1 MYQVP
6 GYVCAPEIFL
16 SADTIAIRLQSTVFP
31 PLLLPQFGPR
41 AHTRAMAF
49 ILTVLAVM
57 FIGFAK
63 AGEIP
68 LIALVA
74 CTDAVL
80 SRSHWLAAVAAYRL
94 PSYAM
99 LEGM

>member
-1 MYQVP
+1 
-6 GYVCAPEIFL
+6 
-16 SADTIAIRLQSTVFP
+16 
-31 PLLLPQFGPR
+31 
-41 AHTRAMAF
+41 MAF

-74 CTDAVL
+74 CTDAIL
-80 SRSHWLAAVAAYRL
+80 SRSHWLAAVAACRL

-99 LEGM
+99 LEGV